1 MPLIT
6 QDPSN
11 GLVQGSAAMC
21 GRMSCIRKARL
32 DQQIYT
38 DHAQQ
43 LRSVRLRVTTM
54 FDLNDLLT
62 PRKTDL
68 IIARK
73 RSRGSRCPIVQGAIK
88 NTINLPGPG
97 PQ

>member
-1 MPLIT
+1 MLVVPFTSDTDGQQRLPMPLIT

-32 DQQIYT
+32 DQQIGT

-54 FDLNDLLT
+54 FALNDLLT

-68 IIARK
+68 IIA
-73 RSRGSRCPIVQGAIK
+73 
-88 NTINLPGPG
+88 
-97 PQ
+97 